1 MPNSMTS
8 YVFLGFTKAL
18 LDYLRSSAEIVGLTN
33 NLDLYSRTF
42 LVMTA
47 VFIGEHEDHPMIVSD
62 VVNYTGIPRA
72 TVQREVERLEEEGL
86 LRTEKRGRRKEL
98 MMGDGRYLKVHEA
111 HKKLLKRFIDRVARL
126 RSHT

>member
-1 MPNSMTS
+1 MTS